1 MLRMILIALLS
12 LSLAALAGADK
23 TEKLNLSASGINKL
37 EVDCGSGFLRI
48 AGKAGLNEIRVT
60 AEIEVDGV
68 REGDLDDFIDRNV
81 TLRLEKRGNRAFLES
96 KIDNSFFSNRNGV
109 INLTVEVPQPMA
121 LDINDG
127 SGSIEIRDIEGDIV
141 LDDGSGSLSIER
153 VRGRVEVEDG
163 SGSIDID
170 QVEGDLEVDD
180 GSGSLTIRRITGSVE
195 VTDGSGSIT
204 IDTVSKDV
212 YIRESGSGGLSIDNV
227 NGKVRKRD

>member
-1 MLRMILIALLS
+1 MVRMILIVLMS

-23 TEKLNLSASGINKL
+23 TEKLNLAAGGIDKL
-37 EVDCGSGFLRI
+37 EVDCGSGSLSI
-48 AGKAGLNEIRVT
+48 SGKAGLDEIRVI
-60 AEIEVDGV
+60 AEIELDGV
-68 REGDLDDFIDRNV
+68 REGDVDDFIDRNV

-96 KIDNSFFSNRNGV
+96 KVDNSFFSNRNAV

-127 SGSIEIRDIEGDIV
+127 SGSIEIRDIEGDVI
-141 LDDGSGSLSIER
+141 LDDGSGSLTIER

-163 SGSIDID
+163 SGSIEID
-170 QVEGDLEVDD
+170 DVEGDLEVDD

-212 YIRESGSGGLSIDNV
+212 YIRESGSGGMSIDNV
-227 NGKVRKRD
+227 SGKVRKRD

>member
-1 MLRMILIALLS
+1 MVRMILIVFMS

-23 TEKLNLSASGINKL
+23 TEKLNLAAGGIDKL
-37 EVDCGSGFLRI
+37 EVDCGSGSLSI
-48 AGKAGLNEIRVT
+48 TGKAGLDEIRVT

-68 REGDLDDFIDRNV
+68 RDVDDFIDRNII
-81 TLRLEKRGNRAFLES
+81 LRLEKRGNRAFLES
-96 KIDNSFFSNRNGV
+96 KVDNSFFSNRNAV
-109 INLTVEVPQPMA
+109 INLTVEVPQPLA

-127 SGSIEIRDIEGDIV
+127 SGSIEIRDIEGDII
-141 LDDGSGSLSIER
+141 LDDGSGSLTIER

-163 SGSIDID
+163 SGSIEID
-170 QVEGDLEVDD
+170 DVEGDLKVDD

-212 YIRESGSGGLSIDNV
+212 YIRESGSGGLTIDNV
-227 NGKVRKRD
+227 SGKVRKRD

>member
-23 TEKLNLSASGINKL
+23 TEKLNLAAGGIDRL
-37 EVDCGSGFLRI
+37 EIDCGSGFLHI
-48 AGKAGLNEIRVT
+48 TGKAGLSEIRVT
-60 AEIEVDGV
+60 AEIEVDGGRDV
-68 REGDLDDFIDRNV
+68 DEFIERNV

-96 KIDNSFFSNRNGV
+96 KVDNSFFSNRNAV

-127 SGSIEIRDIEGDIV
+127 SGSIEIRDIEGDII
-141 LDDGSGSLSIER
+141 LDDGSGSLTIER
-153 VRGRVEVEDG
+153 VRGRVEIEDG

-170 QVEGDLEVDD
+170 DVEGDLEVDD
-180 GSGSLTIRRITGSVE
+180 GSGSLTIRRISGSVE

-227 NGKVRKRD
+227 SGKVRKRD